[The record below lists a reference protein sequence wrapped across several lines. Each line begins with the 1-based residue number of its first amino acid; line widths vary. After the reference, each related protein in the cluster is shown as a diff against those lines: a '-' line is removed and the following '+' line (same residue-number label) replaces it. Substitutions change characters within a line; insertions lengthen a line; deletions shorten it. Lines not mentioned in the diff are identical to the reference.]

1 MSEENI
7 VEKGDNTPAI
17 DSSIDISR
25 RTEKESRNSDPHDL
39 HEEQALPTWR
49 LILLGLSVSI
59 GLFLSFLDTSIVAT
73 SLVAIGTDFDNVEE
87 INWVALAYTLS
98 YLAFTTVVAR
108 VSDVVGR
115 RDAFLGSY
123 IVFITISIGCGFAQ
137 SLNQLIAL
145 RAVQGFAA
153 SGLYSLSM
161 IILPEIVP
169 RSWRHILASIIGLII
184 TLASVL
190 GPVLG
195 GVFTRYA
202 SWHWIFWINGPIGAV
217 STTLFLLAWPK
228 PQYLPYSQRRSWRDL
243 DYFGSVLLI
252 AAAVLVVYP
261 FQNASSGV
269 DQWSKVVFFVPLI
282 LGLLAWIAIFAWSL
296 FIEKRWGD
304 GIAAA
309 VPMRLL
315 RDRVYAS
322 AVVNTMLL
330 GFPYILLIYAFAQR
344 LQVVNGKDALIA
356 GVMLLPALAAS
367 AVGSAISGRING
379 HKDRAFETLVV
390 AASSMLLGCGLLST
404 LSDSKA
410 VEPKALGFLVF
421 IGFGFGLSVA
431 TSTMIASFRSSAK
444 DHATAQGI
452 VAQVRV
458 LGGSLGIAAT
468 SAILGVTLQS
478 QIGASA
484 TADEISALVAGGG
497 IGTDSTQLAA
507 IRRAY
512 SDAFREDMRVCA
524 IISGV
529 AILSTIGTYSRNR
542 STWERM
548 RDGQM
553 EAGEEHRGE
562 SVCSQHRDGEPL
574 S

>member
-7 VEKGDNTPAI
+7 VEKGNSTPVL
-17 DSSIDISR
+17 DSNINVNR
-25 RTEKESRNSDPHDL
+25 RLVKEYQNPGPHAL
-39 HEEQALPTWR
+39 NKQQALPTWR
-49 LILLGLSVSI
+49 LMLLGLGVSI

-73 SLVAIGTDFDNVEE
+73 SLVTIGTDFNNVEE
-87 INWVALAYTLS
+87 VNWVALAYTLS
-98 YLAFTTVVAR
+98 YLAFTTVIAR
-108 VSDVVGR
+108 ISDVVGR

-123 IVFITISIGCGFAQ
+123 AVFIATSIGCGFAQ
-137 SLNQLIAL
+137 NLNQLIAL
-145 RAVQGFAA
+145 RAAQGFGA

-169 RSWRHILASIIGLII
+169 PSWRHILASLIGIII

-202 SWHWIFWINGPIGAV
+202 GWRWIFWINGPIGAV
-217 STTLFLLAWPK
+217 SIILFFLAWPK
-228 PQYLPYSQRRSWRDL
+228 PQYLPHSKRLSWRDL
-243 DYFGSVLLI
+243 DYFGSVLLV

-261 FQNASSGV
+261 FQSASSSV
-269 DQWSKVVFFVPLI
+269 DQWSKVTFFVPLT

-296 FIEKRWGD
+296 FIETRWGD

-309 VPMRLL
+309 VPMRIL

-404 LSDSKA
+404 VSDSKA

-421 IGFGFGLSVA
+421 VGFGFGLSVS
-431 TSTMIASFRSSAK
+431 TSTMIASIRSSAK

-468 SAILGVTLQS
+468 SAILGATLQS
-478 QIGASA
+478 QIGAFV
-484 TADEISALVAGGG
+484 TADEISALVAGDG
-497 IGTDSTQLAA
+497 IGMDSNQLTA
-507 IRRAY
+507 IRKAY
-512 SDAFREDMRVCA
+512 SNAFREDMEVCA

-529 AILSTIGTYSRNR
+529 AILSAIGTYSRNR
-542 STWERM
+542 SNWKRM
-548 RDGQM
+548 RDGQT
-553 EAGEEHRGE
+553 EAGEEYGAE
-562 SVCSQHRDGEPL
+562 SGSSQHGDRESL